1 MQGLTNARVCAMLI
15 AILVAGCAPA
25 GGLTTGAT
33 SPRIFDLAE
42 RHEAASKTG
51 RGSQQLQN
59 LQIVVDEPTAVRSLD
74 GDMILVAMSSSE
86 ITSLAGA
93 SWSDRLPRLVQ
104 ARMISA
110 LSSSRAFKSV
120 GGGNSK
126 VSADIVISSEVRA
139 FQIEALPGD
148 DAAHIAINV
157 RLIDDKNG
165 KVIGTRLFD
174 VSHQVPTKTTEA
186 SVAALNG
193 AFGDVVANIV
203 DWSIGTLDPK
213 GSASNTKRSP
223 RAPDSSGQGA
233 NRPDLVTQY
242 EPHQQ

>member
-1 MQGLTNARVCAMLI
+1 MQGLTNPPVFAVLI
-15 AILVAGCAPA
+15 AALVTGCAPV

-42 RHEAASKTG
+42 RHEAASKIG

-86 ITSLAGA
+86 LTSLAGA

-104 ARMISA
+104 ARMIAA
-110 LSSSRAFKSV
+110 LSTNRAFKSV

-126 VSADIVISSEVRA
+126 VSADIVVSSEVRA
-139 FQIEALPGD
+139 FQIEAMPGD
-148 DAAHIAINV
+148 DAAHVAVNV
-157 RLIDDKNG
+157 RLIEDRSG

-174 VSHQVPTKTTEA
+174 VSHQVGKKTTEA

-193 AFGDVVANIV
+193 AFGEVLADIV
-203 DWSIGTLDPK
+203 NWSMATLDPK
-213 GSASNTKRSP
+213 GSASIPKRGP
-223 RAPDSSGQGA
+223 RPPGSGGQGGK
-233 NRPDLVTQY
+233 PTGLVSQY
-242 EPHQQ
+242 ESHQQ